1 MTQGIRQSMKLPW
14 LSNFIYIIHI
24 APNFIVIGYRGWGC
38 TDDREATSEIDLL
51 AATLLLCLSNLLFLP
66 AVGLAIYRG
75 FYTESFVYFAN
86 MVFSTVSCDKT
97 RSIFNHIQRLLMLL
111 RSFHLYYN
119 LYSYSS
125 TTHVIK
131 TYFPSAWWNIRCF
144 SFVTYTLLPWRI
156 GSLFW
161 RWVHCLSKQGTK
173 FSCKSN

>member
-1 MTQGIRQSMKLPW
+1 MEDATNSFLGEICFQRVLVMQVSFVLNDSRNQAVHER

-97 RSIFNHIQRLLMLL
+97 RSIFNHIQRLDLCCYVL
-111 RSFHLYYN
+111 FI
-119 LYSYSS
+119 S
-125 TTHVIK
+125 TIIYIHT
-131 TYFPSAWWNIRCF
+131 A
-144 SFVTYTLLPWRI
+144 LPRM
-156 GSLFW
+156 
-161 RWVHCLSKQGTK
+161 
-173 FSCKSN
+173 